1 MNKEVELLTLTLD
14 TDINVN
20 KTKVQCSI
28 KTSRKI
34 KKEQR
39 KQLYIK
45 ALITFLVIS
54 LIIAII
60 VIIQLKI
67 SLKKEPSENKV
78 TKPKSKS
85 TILNTMEEYD
95 VKSNIIS
102 NRFCDLNLIYQA
114 TVDGDSYKTFLE
126 KVRGIYPILVL
137 FQTEEG
143 EKFGAYLNQEL
154 NQGKYSLEYDADV
167 FSVDNLVSYYIV
179 DKFYQV
185 DEGKFLYM
193 SNYIMINEFCVS
205 KRIESEVKIEIAKDG
220 EKRPTDKVYI
230 KEIEVLQI
238 LNKGIK

>member
-1 MNKEVELLTLTLD
+1 MNKEVELLTLD
-14 TDINVN
+14 TDIIVN

-185 DEGKFLYM
+185 DEGKLLYM

>member
-1 MNKEVELLTLTLD
+1 MNKEVELLTLD

-28 KTSRKI
+28 KTSRII

-78 TKPKSKS
+78 TKQKSKS

-185 DEGKFLYM
+185 DEGKLLYM

>member
-1 MNKEVELLTLTLD
+1 MNKEVELLTLN
-14 TDINVN
+14 TDIIVN

-185 DEGKFLYM
+185 DEGKLLYM

>member
-1 MNKEVELLTLTLD
+1 MNKEVELLTLD

-45 ALITFLVIS
+45 ALITCLVIS

-185 DEGKFLYM
+185 DEGKLLYM

>member
-1 MNKEVELLTLTLD
+1 MNKEIELLTLD

-185 DEGKFLYM
+185 DEGKLLYM

>member
-1 MNKEVELLTLTLD
+1 MNKEVELLTLD

-205 KRIESEVKIEIAKDG
+205 QRKESEVKIEIAKDG

>member
-1 MNKEVELLTLTLD
+1 MNKEVELLTLN
-14 TDINVN
+14 TDIIVN

-154 NQGKYSLEYDADV
+154 NQGKHSLEYDADV

-185 DEGKFLYM
+185 DEGKLLYM

>member
-1 MNKEVELLTLTLD
+1 MNKEVELLTLD

-185 DEGKFLYM
+185 DEGKLLYM

>member
-1 MNKEVELLTLTLD
+1 MNKEVELLTLD

-185 DEGKFLYM
+185 DEGKLLYM

-205 KRIESEVKIEIAKDG
+205 KRIESEVKIQIAKDG

>member
-1 MNKEVELLTLTLD
+1 MNKEVELLTLD
-14 TDINVN
+14 TDINLKQSN
-20 KTKVQCSI
+20 VQCSI

-39 KQLYIK
+39 KQFYIK

-54 LIIAII
+54 LIISII
-60 VIIQLKI
+60 VIIKLKI
-67 SLKKEPSENKV
+67 SLKKEPLETKV

-85 TILNTMEEYD
+85 KILNTMDEYD
-95 VKSNIIS
+95 VKSTIIS

-114 TVDGDSYKTFLE
+114 TVDGDSYKNFLE
-126 KVRGIYPILVL
+126 KVKGVYPILVL

-154 NQGKYSLEYDADV
+154 NQGRYSLEYDADV

-205 KRIESEVKIEIAKDG
+205 QRKESEVKIEIAKDG
-220 EKRPTDKVYI
+220 EKRASDIVYI
-230 KEIEVLQI
+230 KEIEALQI
-238 LNKGIK
+238 IDKGIK

>member
-1 MNKEVELLTLTLD
+1 MNKEVEFLTLD

-67 SLKKEPSENKV
+67 SLKKEPSENKL

-185 DEGKFLYM
+185 DEGKLLYM

>member
-1 MNKEVELLTLTLD
+1 MNKEVELLTLD

-60 VIIQLKI
+60 VIIQLKV
-67 SLKKEPSENKV
+67 SLKKEPSQNKV

-185 DEGKFLYM
+185 DEGKLLYM

>member
-1 MNKEVELLTLTLD
+1 MNKEVELLTLD

-185 DEGKFLYM
+185 DEGKLLYM

-205 KRIESEVKIEIAKDG
+205 KRIESEVKIEIAKNG

>member
-1 MNKEVELLTLTLD
+1 MNKEVELLTLD

-143 EKFGAYLNQEL
+143 EKFGAYLNQEI

-185 DEGKFLYM
+185 DEGKLLYM

>member
-1 MNKEVELLTLTLD
+1 MNKEVELLTLD

-67 SLKKEPSENKV
+67 SLEKEPSENKV

-185 DEGKFLYM
+185 DEGKLLYM

>member
-1 MNKEVELLTLTLD
+1 MNKEVELLTLD

-60 VIIQLKI
+60 VIIQLRI

-185 DEGKFLYM
+185 DEGKLLYM

>member
-1 MNKEVELLTLTLD
+1 MNKEVELLTLD

-179 DKFYQV
+179 DKFYQI
-185 DEGKFLYM
+185 DEGKLLYM